1 MPVTVSIRF
10 LTGRAHLHHWQAHH
24 SDGKVEW
31 PPSQWRLL
39 RALVAVAG
47 RGLTTMPVPDFV
59 ADAERVA
66 KATKMNPN
74 PQWPPTGY
82 IALPDRWCNQ
92 CVADEITISQLANL
106 VGSLVA
112 PPEIWVPKT
121 SGGHTRQY
129 FPKRVGSTGSAVFDT
144 FAVVDSQP
152 ICFHW
157 PEVSLVGTNPDDS
170 RESDLKQLLA
180 RLTYFGRA
188 ESWCEATYSIGLPD
202 ELQPGVSHWR
212 CVHIGDVTPQGEEY
226 RDYRLERLLAPA
238 IGSFN
243 RLETLKSMAV
253 SAFARNPRI
262 KSENSADGET
272 SLFDGFSCDPWE
284 YRLSHTPI
292 EGDSTNL
299 RLIVKGLWTD
309 GEMLQCLESVTSKG
323 GKKLLGDLLRK
334 HVKPLRNWENRKK
347 QLETDPPAIWLLRC
361 LLRESGQDIQD
372 GLDRPVGT
380 RWVHYAVP
388 RAVFDLPSPR
398 PKPGARRTEMVQL
411 VRYALNTVTT
421 HRPVLPPL
429 TDTLLVADKFRAAA
443 LAIHEKVVDPRDKLH
458 PRNLCGREE
467 NGDLCRDHSHAFFW
481 PTDED
486 NDGFIDHV
494 TVFCP
499 GGFEP
504 NEVDAL
510 RRLLRIRQRGG
521 RPDLLVTPVFLGR
534 ADEFASWRGEARVFV
549 STTPYFCPVYL
560 SHGRRDQASG
570 KSRGGQVRPVTAE
583 IIKALQQQKLIETE
597 SEVEIIEELVFD
609 FAPEEL
615 AVMQQAIDAGWVVE
629 PMPPRQ
635 YFPVIDPPG
644 EFPPLPKSDEFHD
657 RRYPKAC
664 LKDPDRGYPFGQA
677 VGMFVDQGTRFI
689 RALSFCRRR
698 RNVEI
703 QGHGRM
709 FLIVFRHPRDPR
721 PFAIGAQCH
730 FGLGLFRPLEPAAVA
745 SSFQAASNSQEGQH
759 G

>member
-1 MPVTVSIRF
+1 
-10 LTGRAHLHHWQAHH
+10 
-24 SDGKVEW
+24 
-31 PPSQWRLL
+31 
-39 RALVAVAG
+39 
-47 RGLTTMPVPDFV
+47 
-59 ADAERVA
+59 
-66 KATKMNPN
+66 
-74 PQWPPTGY
+74 
-82 IALPDRWCNQ
+82 
-92 CVADEITISQLANL
+92 
-106 VGSLVA
+106 
-112 PPEIWVPKT
+112 
-121 SGGHTRQY
+121 
-129 FPKRVGSTGSAVFDT
+129 
-144 FAVVDSQP
+144 
-152 ICFHW
+152 
-157 PEVSLVGTNPDDS
+157 
-170 RESDLKQLLA
+170 
-180 RLTYFGRA
+180 
-188 ESWCEATYSIGLPD
+188 
-202 ELQPGVSHWR
+202 
-212 CVHIGDVTPQGEEY
+212 
-226 RDYRLERLLAPA
+226 
-238 IGSFN
+238 
-243 RLETLKSMAV
+243 
-253 SAFARNPRI
+253 
-262 KSENSADGET
+262 
-272 SLFDGFSCDPWE
+272 
-284 YRLSHTPI
+284 
-292 EGDSTNL
+292 
-299 RLIVKGLWTD
+299 
-309 GEMLQCLESVTSKG
+309 
-323 GKKLLGDLLRK
+323 
-334 HVKPLRNWENRKK
+334 
-347 QLETDPPAIWLLRC
+347 
-361 LLRESGQDIQD
+361 
-372 GLDRPVGT
+372 
-380 RWVHYAVP
+380 
-388 RAVFDLPSPR
+388 
-398 PKPGARRTEMVQL
+398 MVQL
-411 VRYALNTVTT
+411 VRYALNTATT

-549 STTPYFCPVYL
+549 SATPYFCPVYL
-560 SHGRRDQASG
+560 SHGRRGQASG

-597 SEVEIIEELVFD
+597 SELEIIEELVFD
-609 FAPEEL
+609 FASEEL
-615 AVMQQAIDAGWVVE
+615 AVVQQAIDAGRVVE

-703 QGHGRM
+703 QGQGRM
-709 FLIVFRHPRDPR
+709 FLIVFRYPRDPR

-745 SSFQAASNSQEGQH
+745 SPFQAASNSQESQH

>member
-1 MPVTVSIRF
+1 MPVIVSIRF

-31 PPSQWRLL
+31 PPSQWRFL

-47 RGLTTMPVPDFV
+47 RGLTTLPVSGFV
-59 ADAERVA
+59 ADAGRIP
-66 KATKMNPN
+66 KATKRNPN

-92 CVADEITISQLANL
+92 CAADEITISQLAN
-106 VGSLVA
+106 VVSSLVA
-112 PPEIWVPKT
+112 PSEIWVPKT

-129 FPKRVGSTGSAVFDT
+129 YPKRFGSTGSAVFDT

-152 ICFHW
+152 LCFHW
-157 PEVSLVGTNPDDS
+157 PSVSLVGTDSDDS
-170 RESDLKQLLA
+170 RESDLKRLLA
-180 RLTYFGRA
+180 RLTYLGRA
-188 ESWCEATYSIGLPD
+188 ESWCEATYSTKLPD

-243 RLETLKSMAV
+243 GLETIKSMAV
-253 SAFARNPRI
+253 SAFAGNPRI
-262 KSENSADGET
+262 KSESSADGEM
-272 SLFDGFSCDPWE
+272 SLFDGFNCKPWAN
-284 YRLSHTPI
+284 RLLMSPV
-292 EGDSTNL
+292 EGDSVNL
-299 RLIVKGLWTD
+299 RLIVRGSWTD
-309 GEMLQCLESVTSKG
+309 SEIQQCSESVRSKE
-323 GKKLLGDLLRK
+323 GKKLFGDLLKK
-334 HVKPLRNWENRKK
+334 HVKPLRDWQNRKK
-347 QLETDPPAIWLLRC
+347 QLETDSPAIWLLRC
-361 LLRESGQDIQD
+361 LLRESGQDMRD
-372 GLDRPVGT
+372 GLDRPIGT
-380 RWVHYAVP
+380 RWIHYAVP

-398 PKPGARRTEMVQL
+398 PKRGARRTEMVQL
-411 VRYALNTVTT
+411 VRYSLNTATT

-443 LAIHEKVVDPRDKLH
+443 LAIHEKVVDPRDELH

-467 NGDLCRDHSHAFFW
+467 KGNLCRDHSHAFFW

-494 TVFCP
+494 TVFCH

-510 RRLLRIRQRGG
+510 RRLLRIHQRGG

-534 ADEFASWRGEARVFV
+534 VDEFALWRGEERVFV
-549 STTPYFCPVYL
+549 SATPYFCPVHL
-560 SHGRRDQASG
+560 SHGDGKSSSG
-570 KSRGGQVRPVTAE
+570 KSRGGKVRPVTSE
-583 IIKALQQQKLIETE
+583 IIKALRQQRLIETE

-615 AVMQQAIDAGWVVE
+615 AVVQQAIVAGQVVE
-629 PMPPRQ
+629 PVPPRQ
-635 YFPVIDPPG
+635 YFPAIDPPG
-644 EFPPLPKSDEFHD
+644 EFPPLPKSDDFRD
-657 RRYPKAC
+657 RRYPKAH
-664 LKDPDRGYPFGQA
+664 LKNPDLSYPFGQA
-677 VGMFVDQGTRFI
+677 VGLFVDQRMRFI

-698 RNVEI
+698 RKVQI
-703 QGHGRM
+703 QGPGRM
-709 FLIVFRHPRDPR
+709 FLIVFRQPRNPR

-730 FGLGLFRPLEPAAVA
+730 FGLGLFRPLE
-745 SSFQAASNSQEGQH
+745 SESLSNPF
-759 G
+759 